1 MGKVIILTGKSGAG
15 KDTICKELSNMNVDT
30 TAFVS
35 TTTRPMREGEQ
46 EGVNY
51 YYVSKE
57 DFERKIENNEF
68 TEWRTYIT
76 KQNGEDTVWYYG
88 SPNVD
93 IDKNKDYAVILDM
106 QGAKEF
112 TEHYGKEN
120 CFVVYMEVN
129 DKIREERAMQRGS
142 FDKQEYDRRKAD
154 DDIKFSD
161 DVVNSIANFR
171 IDNSY
176 DDAECIAYE
185 ISEALEEYEKT
196 INKELENENNAP
208 DLMVV
213 GSRIGGYTEPP
224 EIIYRSLDRDEF
236 IRNELAELI
245 DRVLENNSELDISF
259 DDVLELV
266 NNGSI
271 TTESLK
277 YAVYHNDYDEI
288 LDNLD
293 FDNKSIDITD

>member
-1 MGKVIILTGKSGAG
+1 MGKIIILTGKSGAG
-15 KDTICKELSNMNVDT
+15 KDTICKELSDINVDT
-30 TAFVS
+30 TSFVS

-51 YYVSKE
+51 YYVSQKE
-57 DFERKIENNEF
+57 FESKIENNEF
-68 TEWRTYIT
+68 TEWRAYNT
-76 KQNGEDTVWYYG
+76 KQNGEDVIWYYG

-93 IDKNKDYAVILDM
+93 VDKNKDYAVILDM

-161 DVVNSIANFR
+161 DVVNSVANFR

-176 DDAECIAYE
+176 DDAEYIAYE
-185 ISEALEEYEKT
+185 ILEALEEYEKT
-196 INKELENENNAP
+196 INKELKNGNDAP

-213 GSRIGGYTEPP
+213 GNRIGGYTEPS

-245 DRVLENNSELDISF
+245 GRVIEDNPELDISACDVF
-259 DDVLELV
+259 DLID
-266 NNGSI
+266 NNTI

-293 FDNKSIDITD
+293 LGDKSIDITD